1 MSMRVSIASVALI
14 LAASAAR
21 AASAHD
27 YPTVDRV
34 QYVLECM
41 YRNGGSSV
49 YVYKCSC
56 VIDTI
61 AKKYPYEQFTD
72 ASMIARYQTMPGE
85 GMGMFRDSPEERKA
99 AKQYREDEAQAKKT
113 CAVPK

>member
-1 MSMRVSIASVALI
+1 MSMRVSIASVASV
-14 LAASAAR
+14 LAVSAVPV
-21 AASAHD
+21 ASAHD
-27 YPTVDRV
+27 FPTVDRV

-61 AKKYPYEQFTD
+61 AQKYTYEQWTD

-85 GMGMFRDSPEERKA
+85 GMGLFRDSPEARKA
-99 AKQYREDEAQAKKT
+99 AKQYREDEAAAKKA

>member
-1 MSMRVSIASVALI
+1 MSLRASIAALSVVLGS
-14 LAASAAR
+14 SAAP
-21 AASAHD
+21 AALAHD
-27 YPTVDRV
+27 FPTVDRV

-41 YRNGGSSV
+41 YNNGGSSV

-61 AKKYPYEQFTD
+61 AKKYTYEQWTD
-72 ASMIARYQTMPGE
+72 ASMITRYQTMPGE
-85 GMGMFRDSPEERKA
+85 GMGLFRDAPEERKI
-99 AKQYREDEAQAKKT
+99 AKQYRADLAEAKKA

>member
-1 MSMRVSIASVALI
+1 MAAASARIGPARKCAILAPTPRHGPRRATARRSRENRFMSMRVSIASVASV
-14 LAASAAR
+14 LAVSAVPV
-21 AASAHD
+21 ASAHD
-27 YPTVDRV
+27 FPTVDRV

-61 AKKYPYEQFTD
+61 AQKYTYEQWTD
-72 ASMIARYQTMPGE
+72 AS
-85 GMGMFRDSPEERKA
+85 
-99 AKQYREDEAQAKKT
+99 
-113 CAVPK
+113 